1 MSDWHGGLVRVT
13 SEQVVACTS
22 GPVIVTFSK
31 FGGAR
36 FKAFI
41 SRDKKIFIGGPAG
54 TLRIRLTP
62 LGFIPIREY
71 FACKIHS
78 TFLLALLKAT
88 RNIAIAKIS
97 FFAFFG
103 LTQCISGSIFQK
115 PEVT

>member
-54 TLRIRLTP
+54 TLGIRLTP
-62 LGFIPIREY
+62 LGFVIPIREY
-71 FACKIHS
+71 LACKILN
-78 TFLLALLKAT
+78 TFLLAVLKA
-88 RNIAIAKIS
+88 RRIAVGQIC
-97 FFAFFG
+97 FGFG
-103 LTQCISGSIFQK
+103 LTQCIGGPIFQK